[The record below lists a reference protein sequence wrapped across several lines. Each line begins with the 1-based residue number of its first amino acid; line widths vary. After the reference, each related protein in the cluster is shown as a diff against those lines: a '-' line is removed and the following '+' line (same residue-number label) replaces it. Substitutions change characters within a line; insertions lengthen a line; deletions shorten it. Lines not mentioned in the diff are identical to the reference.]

1 MSKYYLV
8 VTAPGEAPALT
19 SFLKFGQAEVSTLVI
34 GSKALAE
41 EASAVSG
48 EVKWI
53 DTANT
58 PAENFVSAAADVVVS
73 AAPDA
78 VIGVASPATRAVI
91 GKSSVAFGTP
101 VVPNL
106 LSVCADGGKVSI
118 EYSVLGDKMIESA
131 ELPLHAGLLVN
142 PFSLPLLDAELIP
155 AEEKIE
161 IITAQS
167 EATVEYISLEP
178 AVASSLQ
185 KADLIVG
192 IGLGASSPELFEQAR
207 KLAALMGA
215 EVGCSMPVYNELA
228 LLPHE
233 AYVGITGTK
242 VAPNLYLA
250 LGISDTSQ
258 HCAGVR
264 NAKTI
269 VCVNKDPNALFFH
282 NADYGIVSD
291 LNEVL
296 PALIAAFS
304 K

>member
-19 SFLKFGQAEVSTLVI
+19 NFLQLDQAEVSTLVI
-34 GSKALAE
+34 GTEALAE

-53 DTANT
+53 DAADT
-58 PAENFVSAAADVVVS
+58 PAENYGNAAAAVVIQ
-73 AAPDA
+73 AKPDA

-91 GKSSVAFGTP
+91 GKTSIAFDAP
-101 VVPNL
+101 IVPNL
-106 LSVCADGGKVSI
+106 LSVCADGSMLSV

-155 AEEKIE
+155 AAEKIE
-161 IITAQS
+161 AIPAQS
-167 EATVEYISLEP
+167 EAAVEYVSLEP

-250 LGISDTSQ
+250 LGISGTSQ

-282 NADYGIVSD
+282 NSDYGIVGD